1 MKSFIKTYSKFI
13 VISIILILLIA
24 ILIVIGFRLN
34 SKEIKSDNDNI
45 VEVSKEN
52 DENYIN
58 EDEKG
63 YIDNIQEIN
72 LHDIDGNEKN
82 YLFTYKGENYSA
94 IYTKDN
100 WHIVDSYKITNE
112 KDMEIICQALIN
124 IHPIH
129 GKDKI
134 SFRNVQD
141 LVYEW
146 VQHNIAYNL
155 LPEDNKWKT
164 NAKDVDFNPEDQGK
178 NLKDFYESRNGK
190 ILDKIEK
197 VFNK

>member
-1 MKSFIKTYSKFI
+1 MKKIIKKHVII
-13 VISIILILLIA
+13 VIVFIILITLLIIIFVA
-24 ILIVIGFRLN
+24 NFQN
-34 SKEIKSDNDNI
+34 KAQSNDIKN
-45 VEVSKEN
+45 KEN
-52 DENYIN
+52 EILNYEFV
-58 EDEKG
+58 EDESE
-63 YIDNIQEIN
+63 NVLTSIQKIN
-72 LHDIDGNEKN
+72 LHDVNGKKTN
-82 YLFTYKGENYSA
+82 YIFTYKDVSYSA

-112 KDMEIICQALIN
+112 KDMEIICGALIY

-134 SFRNVQD
+134 SFRTAED

-178 NLKDFYESRNGK
+178 NLKEMYESRNGK

-197 VFNK
+197 FFNK

>member
-1 MKSFIKTYSKFI
+1 MKKIIKEHAIFII
-13 VISIILILLIA
+13 VFIILITLLII
-24 ILIVIGFRLN
+24 ILVTNFQNKAQSNDIQTEENEILN
-34 SKEIKSDNDNI
+34 YES
-45 VEVSKEN
+45 VESEN
-52 DENYIN
+52 VLTS
-58 EDEKG
+58 
-63 YIDNIQEIN
+63 IQEIN
-72 LHDIDGNEKN
+72 LHDVNGKGTN
-82 YLFTYKGENYSA
+82 YIFTYKDVSYSA

-112 KDMEIICQALIN
+112 KDMAIICQALID

-134 SFRNVQD
+134 SFRTAED

-146 VQHNIAYNL
+146 VQHNLAYNL

-164 NAKDVDFNPEDQGK
+164 NAKDVDLNPEDQGK
-178 NLKDFYESRNGK
+178 SLKEMYETRNGK

-197 VFNK
+197 FFNK

>member
-1 MKSFIKTYSKFI
+1 MKKIIKKHIII
-13 VISIILILLIA
+13 VIVFIILITLLIIIFVA
-24 ILIVIGFRLN
+24 NFQN
-34 SKEIKSDNDNI
+34 KDESNDIKT
-45 VEVSKEN
+45 K
-52 DENYIN
+52 
-58 EDEKG
+58 EDEILDYG
-63 YIDNIQEIN
+63 SVENENVLTSTQEIN
-72 LHDIDGNEKN
+72 LHDVNGKGTN
-82 YLFTYKGENYSA
+82 YIFTYKDVSYSA

-112 KDMEIICQALIN
+112 KDMEIICEALID
-124 IHPIH
+124 IHPIC
-129 GKDKI
+129 GKDKT
-134 SFRNVQD
+134 SFRTVQD

-178 NLKDFYESRNGK
+178 NLKEMYESRNGK

-197 VFNK
+197 FFNK